1 MRMLILCCLL
11 VITSMAHRRSIN
23 GPMRK
28 ATYNSPINRSPA
40 PGAEEV
46 KGLKLQT
53 YEAPPVGESESLKEA
68 PQEEFAGYKKVEILA
83 PANDETIWDN
93 IGTVSVKVGLA
104 PDLQVARGHK
114 VVLSVDG
121 NPSEGA
127 AATAFTLPN
136 MERGTHSLQV
146 TVVDEGGAALS
157 TSPTVTFHLKKHS
170 VLLGPSLRDPSL
182 PDN

>member
-1 MRMLILCCLL
+1 MRVLILYCLL
-11 VITSMAHRRSIN
+11 VLTSVAHAAVYRWTDADGNVQFSDK
-23 GPMRK
+23 PH
-28 ATYNSPINRSPA
+28 

-53 YEAPPVGESESLKEA
+53 YEAPPVKESESPKEA
-68 PQEEFAGYKKVEILA
+68 EFAGYKKVEILA

-93 IGTVSVKVGLA
+93 IGTISVKVGLV
-104 PDLQVARGHK
+104 PDLQVALGHK

-121 NPSEGA
+121 SPSEGA
-127 AATAFTLPN
+127 AATDFTIPN
-136 MERGTHSLQV
+136 MDRGTHSIQA
-146 TVVDEGGAALS
+146 TVVDMSGAKLS
-157 TSPTVTFHLKKHS
+157 ASPTVTFHLRKHS